1 MYSPHYL
8 RTFSLLA
15 PILRKPSLLSLRS
28 LPERQPAG
36 SFEKLSYVNPLRST
50 EELFVFIGYCRGTQG
65 ARCYTDDASLKPDES
80 GHDQWRGYRVYP
92 PHCHDQWGGGTSPT
106 VYQWGG

>member
-1 MYSPHYL
+1 MCVGAAGLTGAKAAALRRSP
-8 RTFSLLA
+8 
-15 PILRKPSLLSLRS
+15 PPQEEEKEEKE
-28 LPERQPAG
+28 ER
-36 SFEKLSYVNPLRST
+36 
-50 EELFVFIGYCRGTQG
+50 LFVFIGYCRGTQG

-92 PHCHDQWGGGTSPT
+92 PHCHDWGGVTSPT